1 MPRLR
6 KDNRRKIRK
15 TDHPIKHSVCF
26 LILDIICETFS
37 CVFLFCQ
44 NLPGDNLSCS
54 RYNDRVMIINIWQ
67 IRTERKMSLV
77 KLSQLT
83 GISKSALSNY
93 ENGHRYPS
101 IEQLERIAV
110 ALNTSIASLYES
122 PYK

>member
-1 MPRLR
+1 MLVYKVLR
-6 KDNRRKIRK
+6 GISLSNYFKF
-15 TDHPIKHSVCF
+15 TS
-26 LILDIICETFS
+26 ILRDEKKNIALTPAG
-37 CVFLFCQ
+37 VFLFCQ
-44 NLPGDNLSCS
+44 NLPEDDLSCS

-93 ENGHRYPS
+93 ENGYRYPN

-110 ALNTSIASLYES
+110 ALNTSISSLYES

>member
-1 MPRLR
+1 MFVFDFGCNLR
-6 KDNRRKIRK
+6 
-15 TDHPIKHSVCF
+15 
-26 LILDIICETFS
+26 ETLS

-44 NLPGDNLSCS
+44 NLPEDNVSCS

-93 ENGHRYPS
+93 ENGYRYPN

-110 ALNTSIASLYES
+110 ALNTSISSLYES

>member
-1 MPRLR
+1 
-6 KDNRRKIRK
+6 
-15 TDHPIKHSVCF
+15 
-26 LILDIICETFS
+26 
-37 CVFLFCQ
+37 
-44 NLPGDNLSCS
+44 
-54 RYNDRVMIINIWQ
+54 
-67 IRTERKMSLV
+67 MSLV

-93 ENGHRYPS
+93 ENGYRYPN